1 MKQSANNQSSY
12 CTYTYLA
19 IRVALI
25 LAIVCIAI
33 NTWVLWSVYMNEDA
47 SDPTL
52 AAVEKLGDDLGSR
65 VSSIDQRLLILEQKI
80 LDLSHVTGNSEEVL
94 AALAKLDELET
105 ELKLVQ
111 EAVQA
116 QPEQVAGILD
126 VISALQQSVLSAIDE
141 MEQKI
146 SHRFDQ
152 QFVSRIDS
160 ILSSSG
166 VTTVTVRKGDTI
178 WELASQYENPPSKAL
193 IDRIMEYNMISDPTK
208 LQIGQ
213 KIIIPQS

>member
-1 MKQSANNQSSY
+1 
-12 CTYTYLA
+12 
-19 IRVALI
+19 
-25 LAIVCIAI
+25 
-33 NTWVLWSVYMNEDA
+33 
-47 SDPTL
+47 
-52 AAVEKLGDDLGSR
+52 
-65 VSSIDQRLLILEQKI
+65 
-80 LDLSHVTGNSEEVL
+80 
-94 AALAKLDELET
+94 
-105 ELKLVQ
+105 
-111 EAVQA
+111 
-116 QPEQVAGILD
+116 
-126 VISALQQSVLSAIDE
+126 VLSAIDE

-160 ILSSSG
+160 IPSSSG

>member
-12 CTYTYLA
+12 STYTYLA

-126 VISALQQSVLSAIDE
+126 VISALQ
-141 MEQKI
+141 
-146 SHRFDQ
+146 
-152 QFVSRIDS
+152 
-160 ILSSSG
+160 
-166 VTTVTVRKGDTI
+166 
-178 WELASQYENPPSKAL
+178 
-193 IDRIMEYNMISDPTK
+193 
-208 LQIGQ
+208 
-213 KIIIPQS
+213 